1 MYQSAFEWH
10 VVQDR
15 WFWRTR
21 LYWIAFSTPDR
32 AIGNTRQATRIWF
45 ANGHKR
51 TGKHHAQKHL
61 KRGVLFNIGIM
72 KDDNIN
78 NLEGW
83 LSEEIDSM
91 GFPTMKWVICRMVLN
106 GLIPIEKVLSAAGYS
121 ESEARTIINRWNEG
135 AEPGIGSWIERLS
148 RIPRNEVLMYLT
160 KQK

>member
-21 LYWIAFSTPDR
+21 LYWIAFGTPDR

-78 NLEGW
+78 NLEG
-83 LSEEIDSM
+83 
-91 GFPTMKWVICRMVLN
+91 
-106 GLIPIEKVLSAAGYS
+106 
-121 ESEARTIINRWNEG
+121 
-135 AEPGIGSWIERLS
+135 
-148 RIPRNEVLMYLT
+148 
-160 KQK
+160 